1 MAATRRARSVARARE
16 PRSSVSR
23 NWPRGQRRN
32 RRATDTCSC
41 STEFQQRGR
50 LPEDLP
56 LLIDASR
63 QKKDNFAV
71 WLILGN
77 CYAGTGFLDEAIDCF
92 EMAAALRPSSH
103 WPSLCLG
110 LASLNRRNY
119 REARESFDAV
129 IRQKPDLQ
137 EVYYDRALASYHLG
151 DQVAARADLTH
162 LLDNGNPSVRA
173 YFLRARVRAKQGDR
187 EGARSDQEQ
196 GRRTEPRDE
205 RDWTARGLDGNRAT
219 RLEPWPITTR
229 PSSST
234 RGM

>member
-1 MAATRRARSVARARE
+1 MGELLLLVAGAAARQGQLDYALRLNNAAANCYQGDGVPRAVWRQRAELARSA
-16 PRSSVSR
+16 
-23 NWPRGQRRN
+23 GQRGEVERFTQLAAGTEAQSP
-32 RRATDTCSC
+32 RDRYLFLL
-41 STEFQQRGR
+41 TEFQRRGR

-77 CYAGTGFLDEAIDCF
+77 GYAGTGFLDEAIDCF

-187 EGARSDQEQ
+187 EGAE
-196 GRRTEPRDE
+196 
-205 RDWTARGLDGNRAT
+205 
-219 RLEPWPITTR
+219 
-229 PSSST
+229 
-234 RGM
+234 